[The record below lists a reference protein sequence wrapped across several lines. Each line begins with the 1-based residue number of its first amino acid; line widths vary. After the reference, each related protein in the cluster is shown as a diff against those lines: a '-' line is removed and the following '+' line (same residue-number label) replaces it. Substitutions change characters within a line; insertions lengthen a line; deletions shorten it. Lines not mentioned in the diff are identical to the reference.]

1 MAYVL
6 ITDSLSTVCL
16 RQGTDYTSYRGGD
29 TVGRRSTLGP
39 SYTHMNK
46 YSYATDHSVGS
57 HYGGASQYNGGW
69 GLWRDTGNLS
79 PTTMSSTTKKR
90 SIKSF
95 SIILMT
101 AAFIV
106 VLAVLSVAGL
116 AFYFSTFR
124 NEMDNCKWTRNGWM
138 DGQALL
144 IMTMWIFN

>member
-1 MAYVL
+1 M
-6 ITDSLSTVCL
+6 S
-16 RQGTDYTSYRGGD
+16 
-29 TVGRRSTLGP
+29 
-39 SYTHMNK
+39 K
-46 YSYATDHSVGS
+46 YSYATDHSIGS
-57 HYGGASQYNGGW
+57 HYGGYNGGW

-79 PTTMSSTTKKR
+79 PAMSVTKKR

-124 NEMDNCKWTRNGWM
+124 GDMDNCEYLSSNT
-138 DGQALL
+138 L
-144 IMTMWIFN
+144 

>member
-1 MAYVL
+1 MFVFP
-6 ITDSLSTVCL
+6 LS
-16 RQGTDYTSYRGGD
+16 QGTDYTSYRGGD

-39 SYTHMNK
+39 SYTHMSK

-79 PTTMSSTTKKR
+79 PTTMSSTKKR

-124 NEMDNCKWTRNGWM
+124 NEMDNCKWTGNM
-138 DGQALL
+138 TL
-144 IMTMWIFN
+144 IDRLITILCLVCIINWPTN

>member
-1 MAYVL
+1 MSF
-6 ITDSLSTVCL
+6 SLSL
-16 RQGTDYTSYRGGD
+16 SPPRPSQGTDYTSYRGGGD

-79 PTTMSSTTKKR
+79 PTTMSSTTKRR

-124 NEMDNCKWTRNGWM
+124 NEMDNCKWITRGFVISIITIYIHNHM
-138 DGQALL
+138 
-144 IMTMWIFN
+144 

>member
-1 MAYVL
+1 MH
-6 ITDSLSTVCL
+6 S
-16 RQGTDYTSYRGGD
+16 
-29 TVGRRSTLGP
+29 
-39 SYTHMNK
+39 K
-46 YSYATDHSVGS
+46 YSSYGTEQSAVGS
-57 HYGGASQYNGGW
+57 HYGGGASQYNGGW

-79 PTTMSSTTKKR
+79 PTTMSSTTKRR

-124 NEMDNCKWTRNGWM
+124 NEADNCKWG
-138 DGQALL
+138 
-144 IMTMWIFN
+144 FYVV

>member
-1 MAYVL
+1 MH
-6 ITDSLSTVCL
+6 S
-16 RQGTDYTSYRGGD
+16 
-29 TVGRRSTLGP
+29 
-39 SYTHMNK
+39 NK
-46 YSYATDHSVGS
+46 YSYATDQSI
-57 HYGGASQYNGGW
+57 YGGASQYNGGW

-79 PTTMSSTTKKR
+79 PTTMSSTKKR

-124 NEMDNCKWTRNGWM
+124 NDMDNCKWTEC
-138 DGQALL
+138 LVC
-144 IMTMWIFN
+144 II

>member
-1 MAYVL
+1 M
-6 ITDSLSTVCL
+6 S
-16 RQGTDYTSYRGGD
+16 
-29 TVGRRSTLGP
+29 
-39 SYTHMNK
+39 K
-46 YSYATDHSVGS
+46 YSYATDHSIGS
-57 HYGGASQYNGGW
+57 HYGGLGGGYNGGW

-79 PTTMSSTTKKR
+79 PTMMSVSKKR

-124 NEMDNCKWTRNGWM
+124 NDMDNCEYILKAYGE
-138 DGQALL
+138 GEE
-144 IMTMWIFN
+144 